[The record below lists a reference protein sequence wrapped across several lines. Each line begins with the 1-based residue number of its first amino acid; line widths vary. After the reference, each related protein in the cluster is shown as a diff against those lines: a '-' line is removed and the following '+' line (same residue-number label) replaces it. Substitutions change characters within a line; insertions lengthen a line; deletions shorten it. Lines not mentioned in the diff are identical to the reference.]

1 MAILGVF
8 IGVDRYAD
16 ATISDL
22 SGARRDA
29 EALWSLFS
37 DTLSGMDAKLLVDDH
52 ATVINV
58 QEALRITLGKTTA
71 DDTVIV
77 SISCH
82 GTRDHRLALHDTRRD
97 DLPGSTISM
106 EILSGHF
113 KSTRAKAMLCVLD
126 CCFSGGAPAR
136 VIDDSPVARDP
147 GTAIAEIAGT
157 GRILLAA
164 SGVNEPALELPS
176 ARHGLLTKV
185 LIDVLRSAE
194 GAVSLTSAADRIMQ
208 LVQAQAARLGY
219 TQTPVMLGHVEGG
232 LMMPALRP
240 GKNYFTCFPELKG
253 LRVGDQLSELSGF
266 GIPETVINAW
276 AQQHSGTS
284 LNGLQQAAIN
294 EHRILDGDSLL
305 VVAPTTSGKTFVG
318 EMAAARAIVGSRKAV
333 FLFPYKALV
342 NEKYEQFRET
352 YGNKLSMRII
362 RCTGDYQDQT
372 SALFRGKYDIAVL
385 TYETFLS
392 LALANAALL
401 NQIGLVVVDETQ
413 FITDSKRGIVVEL
426 VFTHLLAAR
435 ERGICPQLIALSAVI
450 GDVND
455 FDAWLDVKKLIT
467 KARPVPLV
475 EGVLDRGGVFE
486 FLDASGRRQ
495 TTQLVPPGRIIQRK
509 SKPGS
514 QDVIVPLVKQLLVNP
529 DERVVIFRNQRG
541 SAQGCANYLAQELAL
556 LPAQA
561 ALDSLP
567 VHDRSTASET
577 LRACLEGGTAFHTS
591 DLSREERE
599 VVEGEFRARGG
610 AVKALAATTTI
621 AAGVNTPASTVILA
635 EQEFLGEEGR
645 PFTIAEY
652 KNMAGRAG
660 RLGYQE
666 EGRSIILAETAI
678 ERTALFQRYVLGTPE
693 PLRSSFAARDI
704 ETWLL
709 RLFAQGAGIPRA
721 EVPRLLANTYAG
733 FLHIRSQP
741 EWRLQMEQTV
751 IQIIPQ
757 LLEEEI
763 VEEDEGVIRLTLL
776 GKACGRSSLAFP
788 SCQKLIKLLKGW
800 QGELTAETLMILIQG
815 LPEMD
820 DVYTPVMKK
829 GQTESRWPG
838 EVSQQFGLPL
848 ARVLQRNA
856 NDDYA
861 YYARCKRAMILH
873 QYITG
878 VAMSEI
884 EEDATANAFQGKI
897 GAGNVRS
904 IADATRFHLGSA
916 WKIATLL
923 LVGGPLTEERID
935 ILLKQLETGIPEDA
949 LELLQIPVQLNRGE
963 YLALHTSGIS
973 TPEALLA
980 ASVGQIKTILGE
992 LRTAELESL
1001 RLVQSPL

>member
-1 MAILGVF
+1 MAILGTF

-16 ATISDL
+16 ANISDL
-22 SGARRDA
+22 GGARRDA
-29 EALWSLFS
+29 EALWALFS
-37 DTLSGMDAKLLVDDH
+37 DTLDGMDARLLVDER
-52 ATVINV
+52 ATIANV
-58 QEALRITLGKTTA
+58 LEALRQTLGNATVE
-71 DDTVIV
+71 DTVIV

-82 GTRDHRLALHDTRRD
+82 GTRDHRLALHDTRRA

-106 EILSGHF
+106 ETLSGHF
-113 KSTRAKAMLCVLD
+113 KTTRAKAVLCVLD

-136 VIDDSPVARDP
+136 VIDDSAATRDP
-147 GTAIAEIAGT
+147 GFAMAEIAGV

-164 SGVNEPALELPS
+164 SGVDEPALELPS

-185 LIDVLRSAE
+185 LMDVLRSSE
-194 GAVSLTSAADRIMQ
+194 GTISLTTAADRIMQ
-208 LVQAQAARLGY
+208 LVRTEAARMGY

-232 LMMPALRP
+232 LVMPALKP

-253 LRVGDQLSELSGF
+253 LRIRDQLCELSGF
-266 GIPETVINAW
+266 GIPAAIIEAW
-276 AQQHSGTS
+276 THQHSGS
-284 LNGLQQAAIN
+284 GLNSLQQEAIN
-294 EHRILDGDSLL
+294 QHRILNGDSLL

-318 EMAAARAIVGSRKAV
+318 ELAAARAIVGSRKAV

-342 NEKYEQFRET
+342 NEKYEQFCKT
-352 YGNKLSMRII
+352 YGDGLSMRVI

-372 SALFRGKYDIAVL
+372 SPLFRGKYDIAVL

-392 LALANAALL
+392 LALSNAALL
-401 NQIGLVVVDETQ
+401 NQIGLVVVDEAQ
-413 FITDSKRGIVVEL
+413 FITDPKRGIVVEM

-435 ERGICPQLIALSAVI
+435 ERGVSPQLVVLSAVI

-455 FDAWLDVKKLIT
+455 FDAWLDVKKLVT
-467 KARPVPLV
+467 KTRPVPLV
-475 EGVLDRGGVFE
+475 EGVLDRSGVFE
-486 FLDASGRRQ
+486 FLDASGKKE
-495 TTQLVPPGRIIQRK
+495 TTQLLLAGQIVQRK
-509 SKPGS
+509 SKAGS
-514 QDVIVPLVKQLLVNP
+514 QDVIVPLVKQLLTNP

-541 SAQGCANYLAQELAL
+541 SAQGCANYLAQDLG
-556 LPAQA
+556 LPSAQA
-561 ALDSLP
+561 ALTSLP
-567 VHDRSTASET
+567 VHDRSTASDA

-599 VVEGEFRARGG
+599 IVEREFRVRGG

-635 EQEFLGEEGR
+635 EQEFLGGEGR

-666 EGRSIILAETAI
+666 EGRSIILAENAYDRST
-678 ERTALFQRYVLGTPE
+678 LFHRYVLGAPE
-693 PLRSSFAARDI
+693 PLRSSFAAKDI
-704 ETWLL
+704 ETWLI
-709 RLFAQGAGIPRA
+709 RLFAQGSGIPRL

-733 FLHIRSQP
+733 FLNIRSQP
-741 EWRLQMEQTV
+741 DWRDQMERSV
-751 IQIIPQ
+751 ALIIPQ
-757 LLEEEI
+757 LLEQEI
-763 VEEDEGVIRLTLL
+763 IEEDEGVIRLTLL

-788 SCQKLIKLLKGW
+788 SCQKLIRLLKGW
-800 QGELTAETLMILIQG
+800 QGELTAEALMILIQS

-820 DVYTPVMKK
+820 DVYTPVMKR
-829 GQTESRWPG
+829 GSTESRWPG
-838 EVSQQFGLPL
+838 EVSRQFGKHL
-848 ARVLQRNA
+848 ARSLQRNA
-856 NDDYA
+856 SDDFA

-884 EEDATANAFQGKI
+884 EGDATANPYQGKI

-916 WKIATLL
+916 WKIAILL

-949 LELLQIPVQLNRGE
+949 LELLQIPLQLNRGE
-963 YLALHTSGIS
+963 YLALHGAGLDA
-973 TPEALLA
+973 PEALWA
-980 ASVGQIKTILGE
+980 ATPDQLKTILGR
-992 LRTAELESL
+992 LRYAQLEAV
-1001 RLVQSPL
+1001 RPAQTTK